1 MVGKIDIGWW
11 LSFNDL
17 YPSLNNAVT
26 WRQKHPS
33 TSGHFAYQFQQLW
46 FFKDLRALR
55 TKFTVTFRWNLK
67 GGVLE
72 VETVKMFWNG
82 FANAFPVDTKY
93 WFMVW
98 RQRDFLVCHFPFL
111 EIEKKKTVYFL
122 SPGSTCFIARHVL
135 QETPLASS
143 TIQQNYF
150 DLRFFSLLLV
160 EFRRFRYIFLW

>member
-26 WRQKHPS
+26 WRQKRPS
-33 TSGHFAYQFQQLW
+33 TSGHFAYQVQQLW
-46 FFKDLRALR
+46 FLKDLRALR

-67 GGVLE
+67 EGVLE
-72 VETVKMFWNG
+72 LETVKMCWNG

-111 EIEKKKTVYFL
+111 KIEKKKKKQSIFY
-122 SPGSTCFIARHVL
+122 HQEVL
-135 QETPLASS
+135 V
-143 TIQQNYF
+143 
-150 DLRFFSLLLV
+150 LLLAT
-160 EFRRFRYIFLW
+160 FYRKHLWRLQPSNKIISILDSFPCY

>member
-1 MVGKIDIGWW
+1 MIGKIDIGWW

-17 YPSLNNAVT
+17 YPSLNNALT
-26 WRQKHPS
+26 GRQKHPL

-46 FFKDLRALR
+46 FFKDPRALR

-67 GGVLE
+67 EGVLE
-72 VETVKMFWNG
+72 LETVKMCWNG

-111 EIEKKKTVYFL
+111 KIEKKKN
-122 SPGSTCFIARHVL
+122 S
-135 QETPLASS
+135 
-143 TIQQNYF
+143 
-150 DLRFFSLLLV
+150 RFFITRKYLFYCSPRFTGNTFGVFNHPTKL
-160 EFRRFRYIFLW
+160 FRS

>member
-111 EIEKKKTVYFL
+111 KIEKKKKN
-122 SPGSTCFIARHVL
+122 S
-135 QETPLASS
+135 
-143 TIQQNYF
+143 
-150 DLRFFSLLLV
+150 RFFITRKYLFYCSPRFTGNTFGVFNHPTKL
-160 EFRRFRYIFLW
+160 FRS

>member
-26 WRQKHPS
+26 WRQKRPS
-33 TSGHFAYQFQQLW
+33 RSGHFAYQVQQLW

-67 GGVLE
+67 EGVLE
-72 VETVKMFWNG
+72 LETVKMCWNG

-111 EIEKKKTVYFL
+111 KIEKKKQSIFY
-122 SPGSTCFIARHVL
+122 HQEVL
-135 QETPLASS
+135 V
-143 TIQQNYF
+143 
-150 DLRFFSLLLV
+150 LLLAT
-160 EFRRFRYIFLW
+160 FYRKHLWRLQPSNKIISILDSFPCY